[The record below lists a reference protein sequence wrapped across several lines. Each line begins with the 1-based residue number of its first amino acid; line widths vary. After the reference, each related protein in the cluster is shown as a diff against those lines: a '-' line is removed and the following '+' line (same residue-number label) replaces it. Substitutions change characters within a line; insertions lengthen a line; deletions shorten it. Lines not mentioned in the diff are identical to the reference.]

1 MSGSD
6 VESSFIEAAA
16 ADTDGV
22 CASQTPGSATNMTIN
37 GALADSGSVTFDEPR
52 NVTIASAADD
62 SGITFTV
69 TGTDE
74 TATAATEVI
83 TGADTG
89 TATGTSFF
97 ATITQIATS
106 GAAAGAVTVGSGT
119 SISAVMFRGRMR
131 LRGLYVVNGAAA
143 KTINFR
149 ETNGTGTVRMKFAST
164 AGVTTNSYPDVPDEG
179 ILFKSGGYVT
189 FTQADITAMTVFYS

>member
-6 VESSFIEAAA
+6 VESSFIEAAT

-22 CASQTPGSATNMTIN
+22 CASQSPGSATNMTIN
-37 GALADSGSVTFDEPR
+37 GALSSGGSVTFDEPR

-83 TGADTG
+83 TGADTA

-106 GAAAGAVTVGSGT
+106 GASAGAVTVGSGT
-119 SISAVMFRGRMR
+119 SVSAVMFRGRMR
-131 LRGLYVVNGAAA
+131 LRGLYVVNGASA

-179 ILFKSGGYVT
+179 ILFKGGGYVT

>member
-37 GALADSGSVTFDEPR
+37 GALSGSGSVTFDQPR
-52 NVTIASAADD
+52 NLTIASAGND
-62 SGITFTV
+62 SAKTFTV

-74 TATAATEVI
+74 TGTAQTEVI
-83 TGADTG
+83 TGANTD
-89 TATGTSFF
+89 TATGSSFF
-97 ATITQIATS
+97 ATVTQIATS
-106 GAAAGAVTVGSGT
+106 AATAGAVTVGSGT
-119 SISAVMFRGRMR
+119 SIAGVMFTGRMR
-131 LRGLYVVNGAAA
+131 LRGIYVVNGASA

-149 ETNGTGTVRMKFAST
+149 EGSATGTIRMKFATT
-164 AGVTTNSYPDVPDEG
+164 AGVATNSYPDIPDEG
-179 ILFKSGGYVT
+179 LLFKDGGYVT